1 MQAFLDSFH
10 DYIALG
16 QGYIGEHPYI
26 SVILFILLCLAIRK
40 PLASM
45 IIAMAAFFI
54 RRTGNQIDPDVITH
68 VKPPLHLLSLIL
80 AILGGIEILQIDAE
94 HDDILRMLAQS
105 IAAISIFWMFYA
117 LLLPICAKLTTLEK
131 LMGKAFLAWLVK
143 SLRIMIILLAIAT
156 ILQFWGI
163 EVGPILAGMGLLG
176 VAVAL
181 GAQDLFKNLISGLLI
196 LSERRMEQGDWV
208 KVDGIVEGTVE
219 KIGFRSTRI
228 RRFDKGLTLVPN
240 AILSDKAVT
249 NFSHMTHRRIYWTIG
264 VEYKTTVDQLRQI
277 RDQIENYLLQNDDF
291 VDPPEV
297 SQFVRID
304 RFNDSSIDIMIYCF
318 TKTTDWGAWLQI
330 KEAFAYQIKQIV
342 AEAGSDFAYPSQSLY
357 MHVADHSTQD
367 PIPEMLLPQKQA
379 DNS

>member
-1 MQAFLDSFH
+1 MQAYLDLFH
-10 DYIALG
+10 DYIALV
-16 QGYIGEHPYI
+16 QGYVSDHPYI
-26 SVILFILLCLAIRK
+26 SVIIFILLCLAIRK
-40 PLASM
+40 PLASA
-45 IIAMAAFFI
+45 IIAIFAFFI
-54 RRTGNQIDPDVITH
+54 KRAGGQVDQDIINHI
-68 VKPPLHLLSLIL
+68 KPPLHLLSVIL
-80 AILGGIEILQIDAE
+80 AILGGIEILQIDE
-94 HDDILRMLAQS
+94 KHDDILRMLAQS
-105 IAAISIFWMFYA
+105 IAAISVFWMLYA
-117 LLLPICAKLTTLEK
+117 LLLPICERLTTLEK
-131 LMGKAFLAWLVK
+131 LMGKAFLAWMVK
-143 SLRIMIILLAIAT
+143 SLRLVIILLAAAT
-156 ILQFWGI
+156 VLQFWGI

-249 NFSHMTHRRIYWTIG
+249 NFSHMTYRRIYWTIG
-264 VEYKTTVDQLRQI
+264 VEYKTSVDQLRQI
-277 RDQIENYLLQNDDF
+277 RDQIEDYLIQNSDF

-318 TKTTDWGAWLQI
+318 TKTTDWGEWLRL

-342 AEAGSDFAYPSQSLY
+342 ADAGSDFAYPTQSLY
-357 MHVADHSTQD
+357 VHMPDHEPQDHVPD
-367 PIPEMLLPQKQA
+367 MLLPQK
-379 DNS
+379 